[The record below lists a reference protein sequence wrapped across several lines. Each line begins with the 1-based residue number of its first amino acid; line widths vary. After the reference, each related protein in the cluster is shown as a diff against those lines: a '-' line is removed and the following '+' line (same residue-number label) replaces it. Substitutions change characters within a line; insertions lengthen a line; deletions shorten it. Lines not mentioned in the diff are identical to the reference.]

1 MSLITIMRTVIRP
14 QLILSI
20 QVTALLLLASCG
32 GGGGGSEP
40 VNSQASSSTT
50 PIGNSGSTSSTSQT
64 TNTTDT
70 TNAGTGSS
78 GNDQGNDQSQPSNAD
93 SSTLFETDGEMN
105 IRLQAAQQTDQA
117 ASGQQSFMSPHV
129 QPILAVGNRVYV
141 TNTPSS
147 TVDVVDAEEGTVT
160 GSIPVGLE
168 PIALALKPDKS
179 ELWVSNHVSD
189 SVNVIDLDP
198 SSPTF
203 HQVVGLIDASSYQE
217 ADRYFDEP
225 AGIAFASNAKA
236 YVALSQENQIAVIDT
251 ARLEIT
257 KTIAVPA
264 QDPSDCGISKTSC
277 SCCLSNRTTRRSC
290 LGAYLRKST
299 ASVVPS
305 MRSSMSLR
313 TIMFYR

>member
-105 IRLQAAQQTDQA
+105 IRLQAPT
-117 ASGQQSFMSPHV
+117 
-129 QPILAVGNRVYV
+129 NRPGRVRP
-141 TNTPSS
+141 T
-147 TVDVVDAEEGTVT
+147 
-160 GSIPVGLE
+160 
-168 PIALALKPDKS
+168 
-179 ELWVSNHVSD
+179 EL
-189 SVNVIDLDP
+189 
-198 SSPTF
+198 
-203 HQVVGLIDASSYQE
+203 Y
-217 ADRYFDEP
+217 EP
-225 AGIAFASNAKA
+225 ARPTYFGCGKPGLCHQHAIEHCGCCRCGRRYCYRIHPGRTRTHCASAEA
-236 YVALSQENQIAVIDT
+236 
-251 ARLEIT
+251 
-257 KTIAVPA
+257 
-264 QDPSDCGISKTSC
+264 
-277 SCCLSNRTTRRSC
+277 
-290 LGAYLRKST
+290 
-299 ASVVPS
+299 
-305 MRSSMSLR
+305 
-313 TIMFYR
+313 